1 MPLTLSN
8 TNGSGNFTL
17 SNNNNQGN
25 FRLSSTTT
33 TSIVTDGL
41 TLRLDAVN
49 TSSYPGSGST
59 WFDLAGTQQNITLVN
74 TPTYTASSP
83 AYFSFNGSNQYG
95 TGAGAV
101 LTTTSYTK
109 SVWFYLNGYA
119 DNNLISSAVGGHF
132 IFMSGTGSPTNK
144 LYCGHANWPNYGV
157 FGSTSTFSLST
168 WYNATLTFNTTVGM
182 VLYVNGLQDSTYT
195 ANKSAHTGN
204 SSTNIAT
211 FGGGN
216 LLNGRIAKVYCYNRS
231 ITAAEVL
238 QNYNADKAKF
248 GL

>member
-1 MPLTLSN
+1 MPLTLLN
-8 TNGSGNFTL
+8 TNGTGNFNLINRTNSGNFNL
-17 SNNNNQGN
+17 SV
-25 FRLSSTTT
+25 SSINT
-33 TSIVTDGL
+33 IVTSGL
-41 TLRLDAVN
+41 TLQLDASN
-49 TSSYPGSGST
+49 STSYPGSGST
-59 WFDLAGTQQNITLVN
+59 WTDLAGTQQNITLVN
-74 TPTYTASSP
+74 TPTYTSAAPS
-83 AYFSFNGSNQYG
+83 YFSFNGSSQYG
-95 TGAGAV
+95 TGVGAV
-101 LTTTSYTK
+101 LTTTTYTK

-119 DNNLISSAVGGHF
+119 DNNLVSSAVGGHF

-168 WYNATLTFNTTVGM
+168 WYNATLTFNTTDGM
-182 VLYVNGLQDSTYT
+182 VLYVNGTLDSTYT

-238 QNYNADKAKF
+238 QNYNADKAQF